1 MKTTFYIIITILLVV
16 SLSNTSCQPK
26 DYSAEITALKT
37 SRDSL
42 AAALKITNANLQ
54 STNSTL
60 AGLSTSVISIQAQL
74 AVISGQIS
82 TLNSQLTTTNTNV
95 AGQTATIATIQ
106 SQIKTIQDQIAT
118 LTTQQNTTSST
129 VTGLSSTMASVQ
141 SQIKIIQDQIA
152 TLNTQQ
158 ASTSSTVSGL
168 GTTVTGLGTTIVGL
182 SSTITAIQS
191 QISSI
196 LNQVAALNS
205 QQSIT
210 TSSLSDMS
218 SKLTLSINQLNSL
231 SLQFSQLL
239 IQLGLVVIDADG
251 NAYLTVTIGTQV
263 WMAENLKT
271 TKYNDGT
278 SIPNVTDKSAWAALS
293 SGAYCYYKNDTLNR
307 DKLGGLYNW
316 YAVNT
321 GKLAPTGWHVPTDAE
336 WTTLTTFLGGVDV
349 AAGKLKVTGTV
360 YWASPNLADNSSGFS
375 ARSNGLRSYYQYE
388 FTDANYF
395 SALGSYG
402 TFWSSTQNDT
412 STAWHR
418 YLYWGNIIVNRGASN
433 KKSGFGVRCIKN

>member
-1 MKTTFYIIITILLVV
+1 MKTTVYLIITILLVV
-16 SLSNTSCQPK
+16 FLSNTSCQPK

-54 STNSTL
+54 STNSIL
-60 AGLSTSVISIQAQL
+60 AGLNTSVISIQAQI

-82 TLNSQLTTTNTNV
+82 TLNSQLTTTNTTV
-95 AGQTATIATIQ
+95 AGHTATIASIQ

-118 LTTQQNTTSST
+118 LNTQQNSTSST
-129 VTGLSSTMASVQ
+129 VTSLSSTMSTVQ

-158 ASTSSTVSGL
+158 AATSSTVSGL
-168 GTTVTGLGTTIVGL
+168 GTTVTGLGTTIAGL
-182 SSTITAIQS
+182 TNTITSIQT
-191 QISSI
+191 QIATI
-196 LNQVAALNS
+196 LNQVAVLNT
-205 QQSIT
+205 QQTLT
-210 TSSLSDMS
+210 TSSLADMS

-231 SLQFSQLL
+231 SLQFNQLL

-251 NAYLTVTIGTQV
+251 NAYLTVTIGSQV

-278 SIPNVTDKSAWAALS
+278 NIPNVTDKNAWASLS
-293 SGAYCYYKNDTLNR
+293 SGAYCYYNNDSLNK

-336 WTTLTTFLGGVDV
+336 WTTLTTFLGGETV
-349 AAGKLKVTGTV
+349 AGGKLKVTGTT
-360 YWASPNLADNSSGFS
+360 YWASPNLADNSSNFS
-375 ARSNGLRSYYQYE
+375 ARSNGLRSYFQYQY
-388 FTDANYF
+388 TDINFF

-402 TFWSSTQNDT
+402 TFWSSTQYE
-412 STAWHR
+412 SATAWHR
-418 YLYWGNIIVNRGASN
+418 YLYWGETAVNRGASN
-433 KKSGFGVRCIKN
+433 KKSGFGIRCIKN